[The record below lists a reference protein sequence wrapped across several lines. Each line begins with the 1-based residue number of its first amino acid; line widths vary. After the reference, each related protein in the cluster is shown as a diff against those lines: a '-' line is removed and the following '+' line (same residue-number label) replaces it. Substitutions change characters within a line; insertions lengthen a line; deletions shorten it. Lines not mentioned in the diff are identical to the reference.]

1 MFMRPAMEADL
12 QAIKK
17 IYMEA
22 FPLVE
27 RAPFSRIIKQWR
39 SGELDILTFREEDNS
54 LIGFSINASEADLVL
69 IDYLAI
75 SPAVR
80 GGGYGS
86 KALELMHL
94 YYLGKRIFLIIEH
107 PDMEADNA
115 EQRSKR
121 KRFYLRNGYADSGLR
136 INGVEGRMELLVYVG
151 NQAAAGHA
159 DSSIVTGKEFIRMQ
173 RKSPGGLLMW
183 LGHIH
188 VEKPR
193 RNK

>member
-94 YYLGKRIFLIIEH
+94 YYLGKRIFLIIQIWKLIMLNSD
-107 PDMEADNA
+107 PSVSVFTCATAMPIADCVSMA
-115 EQRSKR
+115 WR
-121 KRFYLRNGYADSGLR
+121 
-136 INGVEGRMELLVYVG
+136 EGWSCWSMWAIRRLPVMLI
-151 NQAAAGHA
+151 AA
-159 DSSIVTGKEFIRMQ
+159 
-173 RKSPGGLLMW
+173 
-183 LGHIH
+183 
-188 VEKPR
+188 
-193 RNK
+193 

>member
-136 INGVEGRMELLVYVG
+136 INGVG

-173 RKSPGGLLMW
+173 RKSLGGLLMW

>member
-1 MFMRPAMEADL
+1 MFMRPAMEVDL

-173 RKSPGGLLMW
+173 RKSLGGLLMW

>member
-121 KRFYLRNGYADSGLR
+121 KRFTCATAMPIADCVSMAWR
-136 INGVEGRMELLVYVG
+136 EGWSCWSMWAIRRLPVMLI
-151 NQAAAGHA
+151 AA
-159 DSSIVTGKEFIRMQ
+159 
-173 RKSPGGLLMW
+173 
-183 LGHIH
+183 
-188 VEKPR
+188 
-193 RNK
+193 

>member
-69 IDYLAI
+69 IACSARRRLWQQSSGIDAPLLSRQAHL
-75 SPAVR
+75 SHHRASR
-80 GGGYGS
+80 YGS
-86 KALELMHL
+86 
-94 YYLGKRIFLIIEH
+94 
-107 PDMEADNA
+107 
-115 EQRSKR
+115 
-121 KRFYLRNGYADSGLR
+121 
-136 INGVEGRMELLVYVG
+136 
-151 NQAAAGHA
+151 
-159 DSSIVTGKEFIRMQ
+159 
-173 RKSPGGLLMW
+173 
-183 LGHIH
+183 
-188 VEKPR
+188 
-193 RNK
+193 

>member
-22 FPLVE
+22 FSLVE

-173 RKSPGGLLMW
+173 RKSW
-183 LGHIH
+183 E
-188 VEKPR
+188 VC
-193 RNK
+193 

>member
-22 FPLVE
+22 FPWWKGH
-27 RAPFSRIIKQWR
+27 PFSRIIKQWR

-86 KALELMHL
+86 KSSGIDAPLLSRQAHL
-94 YYLGKRIFLIIEH
+94 SHHRASRYG
-107 PDMEADNA
+107 
-115 EQRSKR
+115 S
-121 KRFYLRNGYADSGLR
+121 
-136 INGVEGRMELLVYVG
+136 
-151 NQAAAGHA
+151 
-159 DSSIVTGKEFIRMQ
+159 
-173 RKSPGGLLMW
+173 
-183 LGHIH
+183 
-188 VEKPR
+188 
-193 RNK
+193 

>member
-121 KRFYLRNGYADSGLR
+121 KRFYLA
-136 INGVEGRMELLVYVG
+136 
-151 NQAAAGHA
+151 
-159 DSSIVTGKEFIRMQ
+159 Q
-173 RKSPGGLLMW
+173 RLC
-183 LGHIH
+183 
-188 VEKPR
+188 R
-193 RNK
+193 